1 MHIIALM
8 RRMFFIFLF
17 YKSYSYEP
25 SLRRRDEGPHEGD
38 CLSPLLAMVDC
49 RKKEEPLAEALRGKV
64 GETCMGGVSGR
75 KTQSRQ
81 DHPPTPTT
89 RCTTKLPAIQ
99 QRAWHLRGLM
109 GRGEHEFCSLHLVL
123 HGAWKV
129 MEIVVCLAEECQV
142 HAREQTG
149 TATVGAS

>member
-64 GETCMGGVSGR
+64 GETCMGGG
-75 KTQSRQ
+75 KWEE
-81 DHPPTPTT
+81 D
-89 RCTTKLPAIQ
+89 TKLARPPPDPHHKMYCQAPCHSAASLAPPWLNGQ
-99 QRAWHLRGLM
+99 
-109 GRGEHEFCSLHLVL
+109 GR
-123 HGAWKV
+123 
-129 MEIVVCLAEECQV
+129 
-142 HAREQTG
+142 T
-149 TATVGAS
+149 